1 MMKRFRVA
9 CACLSL
15 TLLAAGT
22 SLRASNAHAENDAGT
37 GRLKLGWASAD
48 ITPDRPVVITGGS
61 AARVS
66 EGVRD
71 HIYATALA
79 IESTGNNGTSDM
91 VVMVSLD
98 LVGVTDIL
106 CSRVQDVVKKAIPEV
121 DADKVI
127 LNATHKV

>member
-1 MMKRFRVA
+1 MRSFRIA

-15 TLLAAGT
+15 SLMATGASLHAAKEGG
-22 SLRASNAHAENDAGT
+22 AGS
-37 GRLKLGWASAD
+37 LKLGWASAD

-61 AARVS
+61 SARVS

-79 IESTGNNGTSDM
+79 LESTGTKGTSEM
-91 VVMVSLD
+91 VIMVSLD

-106 CSRVQDVVKKAIPEV
+106 YS
-121 DADKVI
+121 
-127 LNATHKV
+127 